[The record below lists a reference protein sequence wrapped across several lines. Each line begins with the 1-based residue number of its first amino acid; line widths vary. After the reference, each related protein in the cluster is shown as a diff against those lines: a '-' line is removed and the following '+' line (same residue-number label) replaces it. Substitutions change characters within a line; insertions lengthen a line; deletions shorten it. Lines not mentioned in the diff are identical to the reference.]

1 MICIGPRRCTDDE
14 AYLRRPAALS
24 VDITRAV
31 WMYAG
36 LSLHAYA
43 SHSVFTRTH
52 RCQRVPCKCR
62 TYTDYI
68 ASLPPGNGALI
79 PPVLHA
85 NHTDT
90 LFDSGETRAVVCPSG
105 FVWQGCFM
113 KSMLDVHACVDSRCQ
128 VRRSSTGH
136 RCPCRRMPRR
146 TTRRAQ
152 MLQCPW
158 RPTCRVCCLHVRSP
172 ARQSFFLSVG
182 VDLCPSLET

>member
-1 MICIGPRRCTDDE
+1 
-14 AYLRRPAALS
+14 
-24 VDITRAV
+24 
-31 WMYAG
+31 MYAC

-43 SHSVFTRTH
+43 SHSLLTRTH

-62 TYTDYI
+62 AYTDYV
-68 ASLPPGNGALI
+68 ASLPAGNGALI

-105 FVWQGCFM
+105 FVWQGMF
-113 KSMLDVHACVDSRCQ
+113 HENYARHIQACVDSRCQ

-136 RCPCRRMPRR
+136 RCPCRRR

-158 RPTCRVCCLHVRSP
+158 RPACRVCCLHVRFP
-172 ARQSFFLSVG
+172 ARQSCFLSVS
-182 VDLCPSLET
+182 VSLCVFGDIKS